1 MKYCKNCNVEIVGK
15 RKICPLCQ
23 GHLTGDKPQDE
34 VFPRIS
40 FIYREYST
48 FFKVMLLI
56 SIIAASISVAV
67 NIMLPQSGAWSLFV
81 LGGLGSVWVSIITAI
96 NKRKNIPKNI
106 VYQVMTISVIVL
118 LWDVL
123 MGWKGWSINYV
134 IPFVCF
140 FAMLSMAVISKVR
153 KLHIE
158 DYILYI
164 IIDGLFGIVPAV
176 FIIIGFLDVLYPS
189 LICIVTSVISLSTI
203 IIFEDKRLIAE
214 MRRRLHM

>member
-1 MKYCKNCNVEIVGK
+1 MKYCKNCNVEVVGK

-214 MRRRLHM
+214 MRRRLHL

>member
-214 MRRRLHM
+214 MRRRLHL

>member
-164 IIDGLFGIVPAV
+164 IIDGLFGIIPAV
-176 FIIIGFLDVLYPS
+176 FIIFGFLDVLYPS

-214 MRRRLHM
+214 MRRRLHL